1 MMDRYSSFY
10 VVHVV
15 ACRCMSLYVVVCR
28 LYCCL
33 PYMPPYH
40 TPHTPHTPHTFH
52 ISTSL
57 YTQWDKDQRHGFG
70 RFNSNETGSYYE
82 GEWVDGIKE
91 GSGTIYLSNND
102 SFTGRWRQGK
112 IDGAVVYKF
121 SDKSP
126 WCDPEY

>member
-1 MMDRYSSFY
+1 M
-10 VVHVV
+10 
-15 ACRCMSLYVVVCR
+15 
-28 LYCCL
+28 
-33 PYMPPYH
+33 
-40 TPHTPHTPHTFH
+40 
-52 ISTSL
+52 
-57 YTQWDKDQRHGFG
+57 
-70 RFNSNETGSYYE
+70 
-82 GEWVDGIKE
+82 DGIKE